1 MENWVCILEECWVG
15 IWTWPSHSWSE
26 KSLTLLNRVWFSMTK
41 RIKKTNSTQNAFVFW
56 RGFFIITIIISF
68 VLLSNFKKI
77 VFTPHYYWG
86 HFHYFEFLSSEVVEA
101 AASLLLLWPQTPLWP
116 LTQLGSAKAVDA
128 TAFAEAR
135 AHSLN
140 TFRRFGSGRLLT
152 ELSIEVGL
160 HH

>member
-1 MENWVCILEECWVG
+1 ML
-15 IWTWPSHSWSE
+15 SWNLNLT
-26 KSLTLLNRVWFSMTK
+26 KSFMIRKVFNTIEQSLVLDDQKNQ
-41 RIKKTNSTQNAFVFW
+41 KTNSTQNAFVFW